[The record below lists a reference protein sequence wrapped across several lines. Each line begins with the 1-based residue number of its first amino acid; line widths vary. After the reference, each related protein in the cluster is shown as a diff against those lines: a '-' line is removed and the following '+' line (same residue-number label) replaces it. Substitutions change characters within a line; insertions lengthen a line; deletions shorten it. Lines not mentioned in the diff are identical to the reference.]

1 MAESSLVD
9 MNTLYYCSA
18 EHVGCETVS
27 TDIYKLMCKMH
38 MPVYLFSDARDEN
51 FVTHHYHVSYRCSF
65 YKKIPQLFFLG
76 KCFFNAPLFFF
87 YIEC

>member
-1 MAESSLVD
+1 MAESSLVN

-51 FVTHHYHVSYRCSF
+51 FVTYHYHVSYWRSF
-65 YKKIPQLFFLG
+65 YKKIHQLFFG
-76 KCFFNAPLFFF
+76 ENAFLIFFFF
-87 YIEC
+87 YLYIEC

>member
-1 MAESSLVD
+1 MAESSLVN

-38 MPVYLFSDARDEN
+38 MPVYLFLDAWDEN
-51 FVTHHYHVSYRCSF
+51 FVTYHYHVSYRRRF
-65 YKKIPQLFFLG
+65 YKKIHQLFFEE
-76 KCFFNAPLFFF
+76 NAVLIFFFF
-87 YIEC
+87 YLYIEC